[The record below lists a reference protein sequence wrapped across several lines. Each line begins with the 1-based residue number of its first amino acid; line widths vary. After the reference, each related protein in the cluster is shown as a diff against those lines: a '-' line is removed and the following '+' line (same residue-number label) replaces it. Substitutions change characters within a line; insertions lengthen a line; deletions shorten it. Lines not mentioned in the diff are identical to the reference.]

1 VVTVEVTVLRE
12 VTSDVVD
19 AFGRLLP
26 QLSTSCP
33 RLDAAG
39 LAAVVSAPSN
49 TVLIAR
55 SAGQVIGTMTLV
67 MFPIPTGVRA
77 WIEDVVVDESAR
89 GQGAATAMILES
101 LRLAAD
107 AGVRTVD
114 LTSRAAR
121 EAAGRLYERL
131 GFVIR
136 DTRLYRYSM
145 ADRPAQS

>member
-1 VVTVEVTVLRE
+1 VTVEVTVLRE
-12 VTSDVVD
+12 VTTDVVD
-19 AFGRLLP
+19 AFSRLLP

-33 RLDAAG
+33 ALDAAG

-55 SAGQVIGTMTLV
+55 SAGEVIGTMTLV
-67 MFPIPTGVRA
+67 MFPIPTGIRA

-114 LTSRAAR
+114 LTSRATR

-145 ADRPAQS
+145 ADHPARS